1 MSVYKNKDGKTIRK
15 SNLSSQWSARPLEL
29 MESPA
34 YRVLSRAAHLA
45 MSRIEIEQRHHGGR
59 DDGRLPVTFQDFV
72 DYGIH
77 HSSVTP
83 ALREL
88 QAVGIIRVTQRG
100 RAGNAEHRSPNLF
113 FLTFANERDGTKSP
127 PPHDWRKV
135 ETIEQAEQLVRAARV
150 AKDPQA
156 VERGRKQAARRRK
169 NRAVPLPV
177 SARFH
182 YRNPE

>member
-1 MSVYKNKDGKTIRK
+1 LIK
-15 SNLSSQWSARPLEL
+15 
-29 MESPA
+29 SPA

-59 DDGRLPVTFQDFV
+59 DNGRLPVTFQDFV

-88 QAVGIIRVTQRG
+88 EAVGIIRVTQRG

-113 FLTFANERDGTKSP
+113 FLTFANERDGTKAP

-135 ETIEQAEQLVRAARV
+135 ETIEQAEQLVSAARV

-169 NRAVPLPV
+169 NRASPTTGFRKVSLPESGV
-177 SARFH
+177 KAE
-182 YRNPE
+182 NPTTGIR